1 MLLKLQKALGSMQN
15 NKAHIDSVLAQSA
28 HVLRRVA
35 VIRDHGFAFD
45 AETSILVDQTI
56 KMLDE
61 AFNEEPSQSNGYSDY
76 DTGPHCD
83 GMKIR
88 KNR

>member
-1 MLLKLQKALGSMQN
+1 MQN

-35 VIRDHGFAFD
+35 VIRDHGFVFD
-45 AETSILVDQTI
+45 ADTSILVDQTI

-61 AFNEEPSQSNGYSDY
+61 LFTEEPGENNSHDRY